1 MENSE
6 SQKNV
11 WVTLSS
17 LNIVLTSLC
26 SVLDANQKTAMR
38 AVLADHVDNLK
49 NLKDLSVENF
59 ISVQETIQEVQEYIN
74 LLAPGK

>member
-1 MENSE
+1 MESAE

-26 SVLDANQKTAMR
+26 SVLDANQKMAMR
-38 AVLADHVDNLK
+38 AVLADHVNNLS

-59 ISVQETIQEVQEYIN
+59 VSVQETIHEVQEYIN
-74 LLAPGK
+74 LLEPGN

>member
-1 MENSE
+1 MENSD

-26 SVLDANQKTAMR
+26 SVLDPAQKAAMR
-38 AVLADHVDNLK
+38 AALAAQLDGLK
-49 NLKDLSVENF
+49 NLKDLSVDNF
-59 ISVQETIQEVQEYIN
+59 LSVQETIQDVQAYID
-74 LLAPGK
+74 LLDRK

>member
-1 MENSE
+1 MENPE

-26 SVLDANQKTAMR
+26 SVLDADQKVAMR

-59 ISVQETIQEVQEYIN
+59 VSVQETIQDVQEYIN

>member
-1 MENSE
+1 MESSE

-26 SVLDANQKTAMR
+26 SVLDASQKMAMR
-38 AVLADHVDNLK
+38 AVLAEHVNNLS

-59 ISVQETIQEVQEYIN
+59 VSVQETIHEVQEYIN
-74 LLAPGK
+74 LLEPGN